1 MGNGHGKEEED
12 QEEESSEEIL
22 RSCSVPG
29 RMLHEIMSSHYDER
43 HTSLPTNS
51 TAVDE
56 TSSLDETFTTEG
68 TDVWMERTGWVP
80 PEGVLVEKAA
90 CDEGLMCMVDR
101 TIQARHSNRVT
112 EELWA
117 SAFAVAVAAK
127 WLAFGINNSE
137 DALKRFNAQLSRV
150 RTTTSEIE
158 MPHDLS
164 AMGRLKHR
172 ICPFCEQQATAARKK
187 MEATS
192 KKFEAHL
199 VTLHETRDILNIIA
213 TSQTDAEDHQIIKPS
228 SSKKAKWRR
237 LVDCVATNLMVYV
250 ASMRRRS
257 EYSCITVGAPAAHS
271 LGFTKGGMWR
281 LHMELEKTKQR
292 LDKHLAD
299 PRNNPDAVDGT
310 EFALTVSI
318 EILRLQ
324 LNQRLDLCLP
334 QAMGAALAAIWDA
347 LPKLCAEAHFEQL
360 ESCGML
366 LQVSSLL
373 STQGKETGM
382 LEDFIYTLHVLGK
395 CQIGFLPSTTS
406 GVAPPRDTRDVAS
419 SMLWFDPRSV
429 VLRLP
434 SEETWAA
441 RLLQSFPPG
450 KWMRVVP
457 VLFSLGVNEMQTVAN
472 TFGSTSVEKEIN
484 LHGVQRLQRYCRG
497 LSQPLAEAQ
506 AEDLGQLE
514 HLVAKGGGTKDI
526 DILTL
531 PAKIAHALNGAHW
544 ISCKSAKD
552 RTSMLCTLE
561 ASQTLLPAWQL
572 GWNSPLIEDTHMDC
586 ANELRSQNGVRLNNC
601 ASNTGKRAYAF
612 NKLQWQALPKQL
624 RPPLNSSHCV

>member
-1 MGNGHGKEEED
+1 
-12 QEEESSEEIL
+12 
-22 RSCSVPG
+22 
-29 RMLHEIMSSHYDER
+29 
-43 HTSLPTNS
+43 
-51 TAVDE
+51 
-56 TSSLDETFTTEG
+56 
-68 TDVWMERTGWVP
+68 
-80 PEGVLVEKAA
+80 
-90 CDEGLMCMVDR
+90 
-101 TIQARHSNRVT
+101 
-112 EELWA
+112 
-117 SAFAVAVAAK
+117 
-127 WLAFGINNSE
+127 
-137 DALKRFNAQLSRV
+137 
-150 RTTTSEIE
+150 
-158 MPHDLS
+158 
-164 AMGRLKHR
+164 
-172 ICPFCEQQATAARKK
+172 
-187 MEATS
+187 
-192 KKFEAHL
+192 
-199 VTLHETRDILNIIA
+199 
-213 TSQTDAEDHQIIKPS
+213 
-228 SSKKAKWRR
+228 
-237 LVDCVATNLMVYV
+237 MVYV

-382 LEDFIYTLHVLGK
+382 LEDLMYTLHHLGK
-395 CQIGFLPSTTS
+395 CQLGFVPSS
-406 GVAPPRDTRDVAS
+406 DPAPACTRDTRSIAS
-419 SMLWFDPRSV
+419 SMLWTDPYTV
-429 VLRLP
+429 ILRVP
-434 SEETWAA
+434 EQEEWAEA
-441 RLLQSFPPG
+441 LLEKFTPG
-450 KWMRVVP
+450 EKWMRIAP
-457 VLFSLGVNEMQTVAN
+457 VFFSLGVNEKQTLANAFNDVALE
-472 TFGSTSVEKEIN
+472 TEIN
-484 LHGVQRLQRYCRG
+484 IHGAAALKRYCRG
-497 LSQPLAEAQ
+497 LPEAVFGEQ
-506 AEDLGQLE
+506 AKEDLAQLE

-526 DILTL
+526 NILTL

-561 ASQTLLPAWQL
+561 ASQTLLPAYTM
-572 GWNSPLIEDTHMDC
+572 GWNSALIAQAHIDC
-586 ANELRSQNGVRLNNC
+586 ANELRSQNGVRLSNC

-612 NKLQWQALPKQL
+612 NKLQWQTLPKEL
-624 RPPLNSSHCV
+624 RPPSGTYGEVNIDS